1 MCHAHGI
8 IAIGGQPSIPFKAFP
23 KKAMQM
29 LEHSSFLDKEI
40 YPNRSSLH
48 SLITI
53 VTLCDA
59 TFVILEVLHWLQPQ
73 GFKSQ
78 SSFVQMIATFS
89 WFQQPEGVRIHLS

>member
-1 MCHAHGI
+1 
-8 IAIGGQPSIPFKAFP
+8 
-23 KKAMQM
+23 M

-40 YPNRSSLH
+40 YPNRSSLQIIFGH
-48 SLITI
+48 SLIAI

-78 SSFVQMIATFS
+78 SSLVQMIATFS